1 MLELKHVFK
10 KYAVNSEYILND
22 INLKLNKGLVSIEG
36 SSGSGKST
44 LLNIIG
50 LLDKPT
56 KGDIY
61 LDGKNLNKL
70 RNKEIDYYHFKKI
83 GFIFQNYNLIEY
95 LTVYQNVTITH
106 TSNDVDKILK
116 DLKIYKLKNK
126 KVNQLSGGEKGRV
139 AIARVLVQNP
149 DILLCDEPTG
159 ALDSKTG
166 DIIMDLLKEIS
177 KKKLV
182 IMVTHNHDYSVKYAD
197 RIISIKDGNIIKDS
211 KKLKSKSKQS
221 DEKFKKV
228 KFNIFKLFKIISNNL
243 LNKWKRNLLTAFA
256 FSIGLISL
264 LLVLGIRNGFS
275 ISLDNYNK
283 EYASNFPLFIS
294 PYTQDKKEEINDL
307 LKEKEIRND
316 KVYSS
321 AKEHKNK
328 IDKDFINYINNKL
341 DLIKYNIYGYT
352 IDYKSIVTIPTK
364 NLDSFYNNFNIL
376 YGNVINDDHDVILVL
391 DSSNN
396 LNNNYLKQLNL
407 ENDSYNYEELIG
419 YKYKINNIKYKIV
432 GIMKL
437 KEDSL
442 LQLESCILYKDTF
455 NAIPNN
461 MNLYPNNIDDK
472 NELVKYIKDYKNK
485 ILFTD
490 YSDTIKTASD
500 FIIKASSII
509 LISFSVIS
517 LVVSCFM
524 IGIITYIS
532 VLERVHEIGLFKS
545 LGISNGN
552 IKRIFIL
559 ENIFISI
566 LASVIS
572 LIITIIISYPI
583 NNLLLDL
590 TSLENILLLNSSIIL
605 LIFIIS
611 LVVSIVGSIIPTH
624 GISRLKIVDALK
636 YE

>member
-22 INLKLNKGLVSIEG
+22 INLKLDKGLISIEG

-44 LLNIIG
+44 LLNLIG

-61 LDGKNLNKL
+61 LDGKHLNKL
-70 RNKEIDYYHFKKI
+70 KKKEIDYYHFKKI

-95 LTVYQNVTITH
+95 LTVYENVTITH
-106 TSNDVDKILK
+106 NSKDVDKILK
-116 DLKIYKLKNK
+116 DLNIYKLKNK
-126 KVNQLSGGEKGRV
+126 KVNKLSGGEKGRV

-166 DIIMDLLKEIS
+166 EIIMNILKEIS
-177 KKKLV
+177 KTKLV
-182 IMVTHNHDYSVKYAD
+182 IMVTHNHEYSVKYAD
-197 RIISIKDGNIIKDS
+197 RIISIRDGEIISDNKKIKDNN
-211 KKLKSKSKQS
+211 KVEI
-221 DEKFKKV
+221 EKYKKV
-228 KFNIFKLFKIISNNL
+228 HFNVFKLFKIINNNL
-243 LNKWKRNLLTAFA
+243 FNKWKRNLLTAIA

-264 LLVLGIRNGFS
+264 LLVLGIKNGFS
-275 ISLDNYNK
+275 QSLDNYNK
-283 EYASNFPLFIS
+283 EYASNFPLYIS
-294 PYTQDKKEEINDL
+294 PWTTDKKEEINDL
-307 LKEKEIRND
+307 LKDKEVRDD
-316 KVYSS
+316 KVYTT
-321 AKEHKNK
+321 EDNHVNK
-328 IDKDFINYINNKL
+328 IDKSFINYINKRI
-341 DLIKYNIYGYT
+341 DLIKYDIYGYSLDNKT
-352 IDYKSIVTIPTK
+352 IVTLPSK

-376 YGNVINDDHDVILVL
+376 YGNKISDNKDVILVL

-396 LNNNYLKQLNL
+396 LDKQLLKQLNL
-407 ENDSYNYEELIG
+407 KKESYKYEELIG
-419 YKYKINNIKYKIV
+419 YKYKVNNKTYTIK

-437 KEDSL
+437 KEDSM
-442 LQLESCILYKDTF
+442 LQINSCILYKDTF
-455 NAIPNN
+455 NTIPNSI
-461 MNLYPNNIDDK
+461 NLYPNNIDDK
-472 NELVKYIKDYKNK
+472 NELVKHIKGYKTE
-485 ILFTD
+485 ITFTD

-500 FIIKASSII
+500 FIIKASSIV
-509 LISFSVIS
+509 LISFSIIS

-545 LGISNGN
+545 LGISNSN
-552 IKRIFIL
+552 IRRIFII

-566 LASVIS
+566 MASIISIVITM
-572 LIITIIISYPI
+572 LISYPI
-583 NNLLLDL
+583 NDLLYKYTELN
-590 TSLENILLLNSSIIL
+590 NILLLNSTIIMYIVLISII
-605 LIFIIS
+605 
-611 LVVSIVGSIIPTH
+611 VSIIGSIIPAF